1 MKSFPSSGARFLTVK
16 ELQSKGWSRRM
27 VTQYLGEPDHVGTRI
42 PGRAG
47 RPGKFYCA
55 DRVRRVEAME
65 PALAA
70 EFQLVRAFTQR
81 NEQTASARMASMLE
95 LIQDTQLPVL
105 DQSLDDLLFE
115 VRRSLGTPVAADV
128 EYRLAV
134 EKLLGTFALTVDA
147 LDLFSWHAG
156 VCEARIRLRNRFLV
170 HVSRTYPLLGE
181 VALSLVANLQ
191 VDQSKLKGATHEPH
205 SCLQRNRISD

>member
-1 MKSFPSSGARFLTVK
+1 
-16 ELQSKGWSRRM
+16 M
-27 VTQYLGEPDHVGTRI
+27 VAQYLGEPDHVGGLT

-95 LIQDTQLPVL
+95 QVQDAKLPEL
-105 DQSLDDLLFE
+105 DQSLDDLLLE
-115 VRRSLGTPVAADV
+115 VRGALGAPAAPDV
-128 EYRLAV
+128 ECRLAV
-134 EKLLGTFALTVDA
+134 EKLLGTFASTVDA

-156 VCEARIRLRNRFLV
+156 VCEARIQLRKRFLV

-191 VDQSKLKGATHEPH
+191 VDQSTLKGATHGPH